1 MKKIALSIPALWAD
15 HHVTNVKR
23 LLSPI
28 SGVED
33 VIASSAFKEVM
44 IEFDPSK
51 TSRAA
56 REKALTDAGYAP
68 GEEQAAAKSPYA
80 TPDPAWEKQAQR
92 TTTTNMV
99 DLQLSGE
106 FRKY

>member
-1 MKKIALSIPALWAD
+1 MEKIELTIPAMFAD

-28 SGVED
+28 KGVEN
-33 VIASSAFKEVM
+33 VFASSAFKQVT
-44 IEFDPSK
+44 IEFDAAK

-56 REKALTDAGYAP
+56 LVKALTDAGYAP
-68 GEEQAAAKSPYA
+68 GEEEYVEKSPFA
-80 TPDPAWEKQAQR
+80 TPDPAWEKLGIRA
-92 TTTTNMV
+92 TTTNPV

>member
-1 MKKIALSIPALWAD
+1 MENLSLTIPALYAD

-28 SGVED
+28 AGVEN
-33 VIASSAFKEVM
+33 VIASAAFKEVYV
-44 IEFDPSK
+44 EFDAKK
-51 TSRAA
+51 TSQAA
-56 REKALTDAGYAP
+56 LVKALTDAGYAP
-68 GEEQAAAKSPYA
+68 GVEESVGVMPYA
-80 TPDPAWEKQAQR
+80 KADPAWVKLGQR
-92 TTTTNMV
+92 VTVTNQV

>member
-1 MKKIALSIPALWAD
+1 MEQITLTLPTMWAD

-28 SGVED
+28 SGVEN
-33 VIASSAFKEVM
+33 VFASSAFKQVM
-44 IEFDPSK
+44 IEFDAGK
-51 TSRAA
+51 TSQAA
-56 REKALTDAGYAP
+56 LVKALTDAGYAP
-68 GEEQAAAKSPYA
+68 GVEQFLAESPYGA
-80 TPDPAWEKQAQR
+80 PDPAWDQQGQR
-92 TTTTNMV
+92 VTTTNLV

>member
-1 MKKIALSIPALWAD
+1 MEKIVLTVPAMFAD
-15 HHVTNVKR
+15 HHVTIVKR

-33 VIASSAFKEVM
+33 VFASAAFKEVV
-44 IEFDPSK
+44 IEFDPAK
-51 TSRAA
+51 TSQAA
-56 REKALTDAGYAP
+56 LAKALTDAGYAP
-68 GEEQAAAKSPYA
+68 GDEEVIERRPDGRF
-80 TPDPAWEKQAQR
+80 DPAWDHLGVR
-92 TTTTNMV
+92 TTTTNPV

>member
-1 MKKIALSIPALWAD
+1 MEQITLTIPALWAD

-28 SGVED
+28 SGVEN
-33 VIASSAFKEVM
+33 VFASSAFKQVM
-44 IEFDPSK
+44 VEFDAQK
-51 TSRAA
+51 TSQAA
-56 REKALTDAGYAP
+56 LVKALTNAGYAP
-68 GEEQAAAKSPYA
+68 GEEEVLAESPFA
-80 TPDPAWEKQAQR
+80 TPDPAWEKLEQR
-92 TTTTNMV
+92 VTTTNLV